1 MISSIRKDR
10 KSMPQIS
17 TENEDTS
24 RDNSRRNSGNE
35 DDPTSNIDPNQLL
48 GGIKRQATIKEE
60 DEEDERYNSEG
71 SVASART

>member
-1 MISSIRKDR
+1 MSDSSSDG
-10 KSMPQIS
+10 S
-17 TENEDTS
+17 ENEDPS

-35 DDPTSNIDPNQLL
+35 DDPNSNIDPNQLL

>member
-1 MISSIRKDR
+1 MISPIRKDR

-17 TENEDTS
+17 TENEDQS

-35 DDPTSNIDPNQLL
+35 DDPNSNIDPNQLL

-60 DEEDERYNSEG
+60 DEEDERYNTEG
-71 SVASART
+71 SVA